1 MIAESGQMGAVT
13 VATSMAGRGT
23 DIKLGKGVAELGGLV
38 VIGTERMESQ
48 RIDLQIRGRSGR
60 QGDPGMSKF
69 FVSLEDDVIKKYGPS
84 WVHRTYKEY
93 AISDHIEPKEL
104 TGRKYRKLVEKAQE
118 ASESSGRTSRRQTL
132 EFAESMNIQREMI
145 YAQRDRLIYHNQGLD
160 TVIDEVLDDFID
172 QAMAE
177 EDFSKS
183 GKSLPLYLA

>member
-1 MIAESGQMGAVT
+1 M
-13 VATSMAGRGT
+13 
-23 DIKLGKGVAELGGLV
+23 
-38 VIGTERMESQ
+38 
-48 RIDLQIRGRSGR
+48 GRSGR

>member
-1 MIAESGQMGAVT
+1 
-13 VATSMAGRGT
+13 
-23 DIKLGKGVAELGGLV
+23 
-38 VIGTERMESQ
+38 
-48 RIDLQIRGRSGR
+48 
-60 QGDPGMSKF
+60 MSKF

-93 AISDHIEPKEL
+93 AINDHIEPKEL

-118 ASESSGRTSRRQTL
+118 ASESSDRTSRRQTL

-172 QAMAE
+172 QAMTE
-177 EDFSKS
+177 EDFSKAEN
-183 GKSLPLYLA
+183 LYHSSCVISASESMKFLRI

>member
-1 MIAESGQMGAVT
+1 M
-13 VATSMAGRGT
+13 
-23 DIKLGKGVAELGGLV
+23 
-38 VIGTERMESQ
+38 
-48 RIDLQIRGRSGR
+48 
-60 QGDPGMSKF
+60 
-69 FVSLEDDVIKKYGPS
+69 
-84 WVHRTYKEY
+84 
-93 AISDHIEPKEL
+93 

-177 EDFSKS
+177 EDFSKAENLYHFILRNIS
-183 GKSLPLYLA
+183 SASMKFLRIWTSTIVRKSWNSSTSLPIVNLMLRSRS